1 MLLNKFMTMKKV
13 ININF
18 QGRILPI
25 EEMAY
30 ENLKQYIESLRT
42 YFDLEEG
49 KDEIIN
55 DIECRVAELCEDRL
69 KKGAVCITEQDID
82 LIITSIGR
90 PADFEAQDGFEAN
103 PSANAGTNQAQ
114 SNTQNASGQTY
125 QKRLYRDEQ
134 NKVLGG
140 VCSGIA
146 NYLNLDPIII
156 RILWILLFGI
166 SFFAYL
172 LLWIAVP
179 STSVKEVG
187 GIRKRLFRDL
197 DKKVIGGV
205 CAGMSKYFGVKV
217 SIVRALFLLP
227 TILLVTNWNHFHLFQ
242 FWDFDD
248 FNNFFDVTFMPGA
261 IFVYIVLW
269 LVLPEARTSAD
280 KLEMMGE
287 KVDINSIKNAIQT
300 DLEGFGKRAKTW
312 GTSFDK
318 KQPFSAENSNA
329 TDAST
334 SNSNSGAG
342 GLDQRR
348 GCLYYFG
355 RTITILMK
363 AFVYFILGIITISV
377 LAALFGIGV
386 ATTGLLPL
394 KKFILE
400 DGLQSWAFIGTIL
413 FFIWVPVIGI
423 VTAIIRKIAGFK
435 NSNIWVR
442 SSFIALWVLGWVC
455 LFYFI
460 SSVGNSFSKHNQPN
474 EKSIALV
481 NPAVDYLEV
490 TASPRMKYYE
500 QRWFN
505 IEPFQVYNDD
515 TVRVRNLKIRIVQSK
530 TDSFDVKYVTMSNG
544 KSISE
549 ANLLAEKIDF
559 SVLQK
564 DSTLFLDRGI
574 AITNKDKFRNQHVIM
589 TIAVPVGKRF
599 KITNKGWSQTTINM
613 NHRGIRT
620 ETINQFGDDTWVDE
634 WNENWDNESFSY
646 DRGVEYKM
654 TVDGLE
660 KIKSDFDNS
669 NNSNNSDDDND
680 DENESIDEME
690 EQLQKLKKDRE
701 DLEQNLEK
709 TRAQKIQELEKI
721 DRALEQKKAEK
732 NGVKPGQADIKKKQQ
747 IAIQPPTG
755 LNKVAAVAKKAEE
768 LHLLVQRFTY

>member
-1 MLLNKFMTMKKV
+1 MKKV

-25 EEMAY
+25 EELAY

-42 YFDLEEG
+42 YFEQEEG

-103 PSANAGTNQAQ
+103 ATSNTTSNTGTNQAQ
-114 SNTQNASGQTY
+114 SNAQNADGQTY

-140 VCSGIA
+140 VCAGIA

-227 TILLVTNWNHFHLFQ
+227 TILLITNWNHFHLFQ
-242 FWDFDD
+242 FWEFDD

-312 GTSFDK
+312 GTSFEK
-318 KQPFSAENSNA
+318 KQTSSAEKTNTTGTNANSV
-329 TDAST
+329 
-334 SNSNSGAG
+334 NSEAG
-342 GLDQRR
+342 GLDQRK
-348 GCLYYFG
+348 GCLHFFG

-363 AFVYFILGIITISV
+363 AFVYFIFGIITISV
-377 LAALFGIGV
+377 LAALFGVGV

-413 FFIWVPVIGI
+413 FFIWVPVIAI
-423 VTAIIRKIAGFK
+423 VASIIRKIAGFK
-435 NSNIWVR
+435 KSNIWVR

-455 LFYFI
+455 ISYFF
-460 SSVGNSFSKHNQPN
+460 SSLGNSFSKHNQPI
-474 EKSIALV
+474 EKGIALV

-490 TASPRMKYYE
+490 TASPKMKYYE

-530 TDSFDVKYVTMSNG
+530 TDSFEVKYVTMSNG

-559 SVLQK
+559 SILQQ

-589 TIAVPVGKRF
+589 TIAVPLGKRF
-599 KITNKGWSQTTINM
+599 KITNKGWSKTNIRINSRGIQSETM
-613 NHRGIRT
+613 NHFG
-620 ETINQFGDDTWVDE
+620 GDDLWVDE

-646 DRGVEYKM
+646 DRGVEYRM
-654 TVDGLE
+654 TADGLE

-669 NNSNNSDDDND
+669 NNSNNADDDND
-680 DENESIDEME
+680 DNNDNESIDEME
-690 EQLQKLKKDRE
+690 EQLQQLKKDRE

-721 DRALEQKKAEK
+721 DRALEEKKAEK
-732 NGVKPGQADIKKKQQ
+732 NGVKQNPSDIKKKQQ
-747 IAIQPPTG
+747 IAIQPPTC
-755 LNKVAAVAKKAEE
+755 LSKVAAVAKKAED
-768 LHLLVQRFTY
+768 LHLLIQRFTY

>member
-1 MLLNKFMTMKKV
+1 MLLNKYMTMKKV

-42 YFDLEEG
+42 YFEQEEG

-69 KKGAVCITEQDID
+69 KKGAVCISEEDID
-82 LIITSIGR
+82 LIIISIGR

-103 PSANAGTNQAQ
+103 TSANTGANQAQ
-114 SNTQNASGQTY
+114 SNTQNAGEPTY

-140 VCSGIA
+140 VCAGIA

-156 RILWILLFGI
+156 RVLWILLFGI

-179 STSVKEVG
+179 STSVNEVG

-217 SIVRALFLLP
+217 GVIRILFLLP
-227 TILLVTNWNHFHLFQ
+227 TILLIFNWNHFHLFQ
-242 FWDFDD
+242 FWDFNDY
-248 FNNFFDVTFMPGA
+248 NNFLDVTFMPGA

-269 LVLPEARTSAD
+269 LVIPEARTSAD

-318 KQPFSAENSNA
+318 KQASSAGNSN
-329 TDAST
+329 TSDAST
-334 SNSNSGAG
+334 NNTNVGAG
-342 GLDQRR
+342 GLDQRK
-348 GCLYYFG
+348 GCLHFFG

-363 AFVYFILGIITISV
+363 AFVYFVLGIITISV
-377 LAALFGIGV
+377 LAALFGVGV

-400 DGLQSWAFIGTIL
+400 DGLQSWSFIGTIL
-413 FFIWVPVIGI
+413 FFIWVPVIAI
-423 VTAIIRKIAGFK
+423 VASIIRKIAGFK
-435 NSNIWVR
+435 QSNVWVR

-460 SSVGNSFSKHNQPN
+460 SSLGNSFSKHNQPI

-481 NPAVDYLEV
+481 NPAVEYLEV
-490 TASPRMKYYE
+490 TATPRMKYYE
-500 QRWFN
+500 QRWFS

-515 TVRVRNLKIRIVQSK
+515 TVRVRNLRIRIIQSK
-530 TDSFDVKYVTMSNG
+530 TDSFDIKYVTMSNG

-549 ANLLAEKIDF
+549 ANLLAEKINF
-559 SVLQK
+559 SVMQQ

-574 AITNKDKFRNQHVIM
+574 AITNRDKFRNQHVIM

-599 KITNKGWSQTTINM
+599 KITNKGFSQTTINI
-613 NHRGIRT
+613 NHRGIQS
-620 ETINQFGDDTWVDE
+620 ETINEFGDNTWVDE
-634 WNENWDNESFSY
+634 WNENWDSESFSY

-654 TVDGLE
+654 TADGLE
-660 KIKSDFDNS
+660 KIKSDNDA
-669 NNSNNSDDDND
+669 SDDDND
-680 DENESIDEME
+680 QDDSIEEIE

-721 DRALEQKKAEK
+721 DRALEEKKAEK
-732 NGVKPGQADIKKKQQ
+732 NGVKQNSSEIKKKQQ
-747 IAIQPPTG
+747 IAIQTPSG

>member
-1 MLLNKFMTMKKV
+1 MKKV

-42 YFDLEEG
+42 YFDQEEG

-69 KKGAVCITEQDID
+69 KKGAVCISEEDID
-82 LIITSIGR
+82 LIISSIGR
-90 PADFEAQDGFEAN
+90 PADFDAQDGFEAN
-103 PSANAGTNQAQ
+103 TNAGSNQSQANAQ
-114 SNTQNASGQTY
+114 NTDGQTY

-140 VCSGIA
+140 VCAGIA

-205 CAGMSKYFGVKV
+205 CAGMSKYFGVQV
-217 SIVRALFLLP
+217 SIVRVLFLLP
-227 TILLVTNWNHFHLFQ
+227 TILLIFNWNHFHLFQ
-242 FWDFDD
+242 FWEFDD

-318 KQPFSAENSNA
+318 KQGSYAENSSNKN
-329 TDAST
+329 DAS
-334 SNSNSGAG
+334 S
-342 GLDQRR
+342 LDQRK
-348 GCLYYFG
+348 GCFYYFG
-355 RTITILMK
+355 RTMTILMK
-363 AFVYFILGIITISV
+363 AFVYFILGVITIAV
-377 LAALFGIGV
+377 LAALFGVGV

-400 DGLQSWAFIGTIL
+400 DGLQSWAFIGSIL

-455 LFYFI
+455 LFYFF
-460 SSVGNSFSKHNQPN
+460 SSLGNSFSKHNQPI

-530 TDSFDVKYVTMSNG
+530 TDSFDIKYVTMSNG

-549 ANLLAEKIDF
+549 ANLLAEKINF
-559 SVLQK
+559 SVMQQ
-564 DSTLFLDRGI
+564 DSSLFLDRGI

-599 KITNKGWSQTTINM
+599 KINNKGWSQTTINM

-620 ETINQFGDDTWVDE
+620 ETINQFGDDSWVDE
-634 WNENWDNESFSY
+634 WNENWDGESFSY

-660 KIKSDFDNS
+660 KIKSDFDNP
-669 NNSNNSDDDND
+669 NNADDN

-709 TRAQKIQELEKI
+709 TRAQKIKELEKI
-721 DRALEQKKAEK
+721 DRALEKKKAEK
-732 NGVKPGQADIKKKQQ
+732 DGVKQNPSDIKKKQQ
-747 IAIQPPTG
+747 IAIQTPSG

>member
-1 MLLNKFMTMKKV
+1 MLLNKYMTMKKV

-42 YFDLEEG
+42 YFEQEEG

-69 KKGAVCITEQDID
+69 KKGAVCISEEDIE

-90 PADFEAQDGFEAN
+90 PADFEAQEGFEAN
-103 PSANAGTNQAQ
+103 TNANTGANQAQ
-114 SNTQNASGQTY
+114 SNTQNTGEPTY

-140 VCSGIA
+140 VCAGIA
-146 NYLNLDPIII
+146 NYLNLDPILV
-156 RILWILLFGI
+156 RVLWLLLFGI
-166 SFFAYL
+166 SFVAYL

-179 STSVKEVG
+179 SSSEKEVG
-187 GIRKRLFRDL
+187 GIRKRLFRDI
-197 DKKVIGGV
+197 DHKVIGGV
-205 CAGMSKYFGVKV
+205 CAGLSKYFGIKV
-217 SIVRALFLLP
+217 LIVRLLFIIP
-227 TILLVTNWNHFHLFQ
+227 SVVTTFNWDHFHLFQ
-242 FWDFDD
+242 FWDFED
-248 FNNFFDVTFMPGA
+248 FPNFIGLTFFGPGA
-261 IFVYIVLW
+261 IFIYIVLW
-269 LVLPEARTSAD
+269 LVLPEARTSAE
-280 KLEMMGE
+280 KLEMVGE
-287 KVDINSIKNAIQT
+287 KVDINSIKNTIQT
-300 DLEGFGKRAKTW
+300 DMEGFSKRAQSW
-312 GTSFDK
+312 GSSNDK
-318 KQPFSAENSNA
+318 KQTSSPGNSSSIGS
-329 TDAST
+329 ST
-334 SNSNSGAG
+334 NNTNVGAG
-342 GLDQRR
+342 GLDQRK
-348 GCLYYFG
+348 GCFYYFG
-355 RTITILMK
+355 RTLTILMK

-377 LAALFGIGV
+377 LAALFGVGV

-400 DGLQSWAFIGTIL
+400 DGLQSWSFIGTIL
-413 FFIWVPVIGI
+413 FFIWVPVIAI
-423 VTAIIRKIAGFK
+423 VASIIRKIAGFK
-435 NSNIWVR
+435 QSNVWVR

-460 SSVGNSFSKHNQPN
+460 SSLGNSFSKHNQPI

-481 NPAVDYLEV
+481 NPAVEYLEV
-490 TASPRMKYYE
+490 TATPRMKYYE
-500 QRWFN
+500 QRWFS

-549 ANLLAEKIDF
+549 ANLLAEKINF
-559 SVLQK
+559 SVMQQ

-574 AITNKDKFRNQHVIM
+574 AITNRDKFRNQHVIM

-599 KITNKGWSQTTINM
+599 KITNKGWSQTNIRLNSNGIQSE
-613 NHRGIRT
+613 NHLG
-620 ETINQFGDDTWVDE
+620 GDDLWVDE
-634 WNENWDNESFSY
+634 WNENWDNESYSFV
-646 DRGVEYKM
+646 RGVEYKM
-654 TVDGLE
+654 TKEGLE
-660 KIKSDFDNS
+660 KIKADDDVETYSDNDFDQ
-669 NNSNNSDDDND
+669 DND
-680 DENESIDEME
+680 IDDL
-690 EQLQKLKKDRE
+690 EQKLQKLKEDRE
-701 DLEQNLEK
+701 NVEQDLEK

-721 DRALEQKKAEK
+721 DRALEEKKAEK
-732 NGVKPGQADIKKKQQ
+732 NGVKQNSSDIKKKQQ
-747 IAIQPPTG
+747 IAIQTPSG

>member
-1 MLLNKFMTMKKV
+1 MKKV

-42 YFDLEEG
+42 YFEQEEG

-103 PSANAGTNQAQ
+103 TTTNTTSNAGTNQAQ
-114 SNTQNASGQTY
+114 SNTQNAGEPTY

-140 VCSGIA
+140 VCAGIA

-156 RILWILLFGI
+156 RVLWILLFGI

-179 STSVKEVG
+179 SKSVNEVG

-217 SIVRALFLLP
+217 SIIRGLFLLP
-227 TILLVTNWNHFHLFQ
+227 TILLITNWNHFHLFQ
-242 FWDFDD
+242 FWEFDD

-318 KQPFSAENSNA
+318 KQASSAENTNTTATSTNNA
-329 TDAST
+329 
-334 SNSNSGAG
+334 NSDTG
-342 GLDQRR
+342 GLDQRK
-348 GCLYYFG
+348 GCLYFFG

-377 LAALFGIGV
+377 LAALFGVGV

-400 DGLQSWAFIGTIL
+400 DGLQSWSFIGTIL
-413 FFIWVPVIGI
+413 FFIWVPVIAI
-423 VTAIIRKIAGFK
+423 VASIIRKIAGFK
-435 NSNIWVR
+435 KSNIWVR

-455 LFYFI
+455 ISYFF
-460 SSVGNSFSKHNQPN
+460 SSLGNSFSKHNQPV
-474 EKSIALV
+474 EQSIGLV
-481 NPAVDYLEV
+481 NPALDYLEV

-530 TDSFDVKYVTMSNG
+530 TDSFDIKYVTMSNG

-549 ANLLAEKIDF
+549 ANLLAEKINF
-559 SVLQK
+559 SVLQQ

-589 TIAVPVGKRF
+589 TIAVPIGKRF
-599 KITNKGWSQTTINM
+599 KITNKGFSQTTIKM
-613 NHRGIRT
+613 NRRGIQS

-634 WNENWDNESFSY
+634 WDENWDNESFSY
-646 DRGVEYKM
+646 DRGVEYRM
-654 TVDGLE
+654 TADGLE
-660 KIKSDFDNS
+660 KIKSDKDA
-669 NNSNNSDDDND
+669 SDDDND
-680 DENESIDEME
+680 QDASIDEME
-690 EQLQKLKKDRE
+690 EQLEQLKKDRE
-701 DLEQNLEK
+701 NVEQNLEK

-721 DRALEQKKAEK
+721 DRALEEKKAEK
-732 NGVKPGQADIKKKQQ
+732 NGVKPSQGDIKKKQQ
-747 IAIQPPTG
+747 VAIQTPSG
-755 LNKVAAVAKKAEE
+755 LNKVAAVAKKAED
-768 LHLLVQRFTY
+768 LHLLIQRFTY

>member
-1 MLLNKFMTMKKV
+1 MKKV

-69 KKGAVCITEQDID
+69 KKGSVCITEQDID

-242 FWDFDD
+242 FWEFDD

-334 SNSNSGAG
+334 SNTNSDAG

-423 VTAIIRKIAGFK
+423 VVSIIRKIAGFK
-435 NSNIWVR
+435 KSNVWVR

-455 LFYFI
+455 IFYFF
-460 SSVGNSFSKHNQPN
+460 SSLGNSFSKHNQPN

-481 NPAVDYLEV
+481 NPAVEYLEV
-490 TASPRMKYYE
+490 TAAPKMKYYE

-530 TDSFDVKYVTMSNG
+530 TDSFEVKYVTMSNG

-549 ANLLAEKIDF
+549 ANLLADKINF
-559 SVLQK
+559 SVMQQ
-564 DSTLFLDRGI
+564 DSTLYLDRGI

-599 KITNKGWSQTTINM
+599 KITNKGFSQTTVKF
-613 NHRGIRT
+613 NHLGIRT
-620 ETINQFGDDTWVDE
+620 ETINDFGDDTWVDE

-669 NNSNNSDDDND
+669 NNSNNSDDNND

>member
-1 MLLNKFMTMKKV
+1 MKKV

-103 PSANAGTNQAQ
+103 TNANAGTNQAQ
-114 SNTQNASGQTY
+114 ANGQTASGQTY

-187 GIRKRLFRDL
+187 GVRKRLFRDL

-205 CAGMSKYFGVKV
+205 CAGMSKYLGVKV
-217 SIVRALFLLP
+217 GIIRVLFLLP
-227 TILLVTNWNHFHLFQ
+227 TILLIFNWNHFHLFQ

-248 FNNFFDVTFMPGA
+248 FSNFFDVTFMPGP

-318 KQPFSAENSNA
+318 KQASNTENTNTTGA
-329 TDAST
+329 NNT
-334 SNSNSGAG
+334 NSGAG
-342 GLDQRR
+342 GLDQRK
-348 GCLYYFG
+348 GCFYYFG

-363 AFVYFILGIITISV
+363 AFVYFILGIITISI
-377 LAALFGIGV
+377 LAALFGVGV

-474 EKSIALV
+474 EKSISLV

-490 TASPRMKYYE
+490 TAAPKMKYYE

-505 IEPFQVYNDD
+505 IEPFQFLNDD

-530 TDSFDVKYVTMSNG
+530 TDSFDIKYVTMSNG

-549 ANLLAEKIDF
+549 ANLLAEKINF
-559 SVLQK
+559 SVMQQ
-564 DSTLFLDRGI
+564 DSSLFLDRGI

-620 ETINQFGDDTWVDE
+620 ETINDFGDDTWVDE

-646 DRGVEYKM
+646 DRGVEYRM

-660 KIKSDFDNS
+660 KIKSDFDKS
-669 NNSNNSDDDND
+669 NYDND
-680 DENESIDEME
+680 DNNDNESIDEME

-709 TRAQKIQELEKI
+709 TRAKQ
-721 DRALEQKKAEK
+721 
-732 NGVKPGQADIKKKQQ
+732 NPTDIKKKQQ
-747 IAIQPPTG
+747 IAIQTPSR

>member
-1 MLLNKFMTMKKV
+1 MLLNKYMTMKKV

-42 YFDLEEG
+42 YFEQEEG

-103 PSANAGTNQAQ
+103 TTTNTTNNNGTNQAQ
-114 SNTQNASGQTY
+114 SNTQNAGEPTY

-140 VCSGIA
+140 VCAGIA

-156 RILWILLFGI
+156 RVLWILLFGI

-217 SIVRALFLLP
+217 GIIRVLFLLP
-227 TILLVTNWNHFHLFQ
+227 TILLIFNWNHFHLFQ
-242 FWDFDD
+242 FWEFDD

-318 KQPFSAENSNA
+318 KQTTSAGNTNTTA
-329 TDAST
+329 TST
-334 SNSNSGAG
+334 NNTNNDTG
-342 GLDQRR
+342 GLDQRK
-348 GCLYYFG
+348 GCLYFFG

-377 LAALFGIGV
+377 LAALFGVGV

-400 DGLQSWAFIGTIL
+400 DGLQSWSFIGTIL
-413 FFIWVPVIGI
+413 FFIWVPVIAI
-423 VTAIIRKIAGFK
+423 VASIIRKIAGFK
-435 NSNIWVR
+435 KSNIWVR

-455 LFYFI
+455 ISYFF
-460 SSVGNSFSKHNQPN
+460 SSLGNSFSKHNQPV
-474 EKSIALV
+474 EQSIGLV

-530 TDSFDVKYVTMSNG
+530 TDSFDIKYVTMSNG

-549 ANLLAEKIDF
+549 ANLLAEKINF
-559 SVLQK
+559 SVLQQ

-589 TIAVPVGKRF
+589 TIAVPIGKRF
-599 KITNKGWSQTTINM
+599 KITNKGFSQTTIKM
-613 NHRGIRT
+613 NRRGIQS

-634 WNENWDNESFSY
+634 WNENWDSESFSY
-646 DRGVEYKM
+646 DRGVEYRM
-654 TVDGLE
+654 TADGLE
-660 KIKSDFDNS
+660 KIKSDKDA
-669 NNSNNSDDDND
+669 SDDDND
-680 DENESIDEME
+680 QDDSIDEME
-690 EQLQKLKKDRE
+690 EQLKNLKKDRE
-701 DLEQNLEK
+701 NVEQNLEK

-721 DRALEQKKAEK
+721 DRALEEKKAEK
-732 NGVKPGQADIKKKQQ
+732 NGVKPSQGDIKKKQQ
-747 IAIQPPTG
+747 VAIQTPSG
-755 LNKVAAVAKKAEE
+755 LNKVAAVAKKAED
-768 LHLLVQRFTY
+768 LHLLIQRFTY

>member
-1 MLLNKFMTMKKV
+1 MKKV

-42 YFDLEEG
+42 YFEQEEG

-69 KKGAVCITEQDID
+69 KKGAVCISEEDID
-82 LIITSIGR
+82 LIIMSIGR

-103 PSANAGTNQAQ
+103 RSANAGTNQAQ
-114 SNTQNASGQTY
+114 SNNQAAGEPTY

-140 VCSGIA
+140 VCAGIA

-156 RILWILLFGI
+156 RVLWILLFGI

-179 STSVKEVG
+179 STSVNEVG

-217 SIVRALFLLP
+217 GVIRILFLLP
-227 TILLVTNWNHFHLFQ
+227 TILLIFNWNHFHLFQ
-242 FWDFDD
+242 FWEFNDY
-248 FNNFFDVTFMPGA
+248 NNFLDVTFMPGA

-269 LVLPEARTSAD
+269 LVIPEARTSAD

-312 GTSFDK
+312 GSSFDK
-318 KQPFSAENSNA
+318 KQASSAGNSNA
-329 TDAST
+329 SDAST
-334 SNSNSGAG
+334 NNTNVGAN
-342 GLDQRR
+342 GLDQRK
-348 GCLYYFG
+348 GCFYYFG
-355 RTITILMK
+355 RTLTILMK

-377 LAALFGIGV
+377 LAALFGVGV

-400 DGLQSWAFIGTIL
+400 DGLQSWSFIVTIL
-413 FFIWVPVIGI
+413 FFIWVPVIAI
-423 VTAIIRKIAGFK
+423 VASIIRKIAGFK
-435 NSNIWVR
+435 QSNVWVR

-460 SSVGNSFSKHNQPN
+460 SSLGNSFSKHNQPI
-474 EKSIALV
+474 EKSIGLV
-481 NPAVDYLEV
+481 NPAVEYLEV
-490 TASPRMKYYE
+490 TATPRMKYYE
-500 QRWFN
+500 QRWFS

-515 TVRVRNLKIRIVQSK
+515 TVRVRNLRIRIVQSK
-530 TDSFDVKYVTMSNG
+530 TDSFDIKYVTMSNG

-549 ANLLAEKIDF
+549 ANLLAEKINF
-559 SVLQK
+559 SVMQQ

-574 AITNKDKFRNQHVIM
+574 AITNRDKFRNQHVIM

-599 KITNKGWSQTTINM
+599 KITNKGFSQTTINI
-613 NHRGIRT
+613 NHRGIQS
-620 ETINQFGDDTWVDE
+620 ETINEFGDNTWVDE
-634 WNENWDNESFSY
+634 WNENWDSESFSY

-654 TVDGLE
+654 TADGLE
-660 KIKSDFDNS
+660 KIKSDKDAS
-669 NNSNNSDDDND
+669 D
-680 DENESIDEME
+680 DENDQDDSIEEIE

-721 DRALEQKKAEK
+721 DRALEEKKAEK
-732 NGVKPGQADIKKKQQ
+732 NGVKQNPSDIKKKQQ
-747 IAIQPPTG
+747 IAIQTPSG

>member
-1 MLLNKFMTMKKV
+1 MLLNKYIIMKKV

-30 ENLKQYIESLRT
+30 EDLKQYIESLRT
-42 YFDLEEG
+42 YFEQEEG

-103 PSANAGTNQAQ
+103 TTSNTTSNTGTNQAQ
-114 SNTQNASGQTY
+114 SNAQNADGQTY

-140 VCSGIA
+140 VCAGIA
-146 NYLNLDPIII
+146 NYLNLDPILV
-156 RILWILLFGI
+156 RVLWILLFGI

-179 STSVKEVG
+179 STSVNEVG

-205 CAGMSKYFGVKV
+205 CAGMSKYFGVQV
-217 SIVRALFLLP
+217 SIIRVLFLLP
-227 TILLVTNWNHFHLFQ
+227 TILLIVNWNRFHLFQ
-242 FWDFDD
+242 FWEFDD
-248 FNNFFDVTFMPGA
+248 FSNIFDVTFMPGA

-300 DLEGFGKRAKTW
+300 DLEGFGKRAKNW
-312 GTSFDK
+312 GGSFEK
-318 KQPFSAENSNA
+318 KQASSAENTNT
-329 TDAST
+329 TDAATNNTKSD
-334 SNSNSGAG
+334 AG
-342 GLDQRR
+342 GLDQRK
-348 GCLYYFG
+348 GCLHFFG

-386 ATTGLLPL
+386 GTTGLLPL

-400 DGLQSWAFIGTIL
+400 DGLQSWTFIGTIL
-413 FFIWVPVIGI
+413 FFIWVPVIAI
-423 VTAIIRKIAGFK
+423 VASIIRKIAGFK
-435 NSNIWVR
+435 KSNIWIR

-455 LFYFI
+455 LFYFF
-460 SSVGNSFSKHNQPN
+460 SSLGNSFSKHNQPI

-490 TASPRMKYYE
+490 TAAPRMKYYE

-530 TDSFDVKYVTMSNG
+530 TDSFEVKYVTMSNG
-544 KSISE
+544 KSVSE
-549 ANLLAEKIDF
+549 ANLIAEKIDF
-559 SVLQK
+559 SVLQQ
-564 DSTLFLDRGI
+564 DSSLFLDRGI

-599 KITNKGWSQTTINM
+599 KITNKGFSQTTINI

-620 ETINQFGDDTWVDE
+620 ETINQFGNDNWVDE

-646 DRGVEYKM
+646 DRGVEYRM
-654 TVDGLE
+654 TADGLE
-660 KIKSDFDNS
+660 KIKSDKDA
-669 NNSNNSDDDND
+669 SDDDND
-680 DENESIDEME
+680 QDDSIDEIE
-690 EQLQKLKKDRE
+690 QQLQQLKKDRE
-701 DLEQNLEK
+701 NLEQNLEK

-721 DRALEQKKAEK
+721 DRALEEKKAEK
-732 NGVKPGQADIKKKQQ
+732 NGVKPSQSDIKKKQQ
-747 IAIQPPTG
+747 VAIQTPSG
-755 LNKVAAVAKKAEE
+755 LNKVAAVAKKAED
-768 LHLLVQRFTY
+768 LHLLIQRFTY

>member
-1 MLLNKFMTMKKV
+1 MKKV

-30 ENLKQYIESLRT
+30 ENLKLYIESLRT
-42 YFDLEEG
+42 YFELEEG

-69 KKGAVCITEQDID
+69 KKGAVCISEEDID
-82 LIITSIGR
+82 LIISSIGR
-90 PADFEAQDGFEAN
+90 PADFDAQDGFEAN
-103 PSANAGTNQAQ
+103 TNAGSNQSQANAQ
-114 SNTQNASGQTY
+114 NTDGQTY

-140 VCSGIA
+140 VCAGIA

-205 CAGMSKYFGVKV
+205 CAGMSKYFGVQV
-217 SIVRALFLLP
+217 SIVRVLFLLP
-227 TILLVTNWNHFHLFQ
+227 TILLIFNWNHFHLFQ
-242 FWDFDD
+242 FWEFDD

-318 KQPFSAENSNA
+318 KQGSAAENSSTKN
-329 TDAST
+329 DAS
-334 SNSNSGAG
+334 
-342 GLDQRR
+342 GLDQRK
-348 GCLYYFG
+348 GCFYYFG

-377 LAALFGIGV
+377 LAALFGVGV

-455 LFYFI
+455 LFYFF
-460 SSVGNSFSKHNQPN
+460 SSLGNSFSKHNQPI

-530 TDSFDVKYVTMSNG
+530 TDSFDIKYVTMSNG

-549 ANLLAEKIDF
+549 ANLLAEKINF
-559 SVLQK
+559 SVMQQ
-564 DSTLFLDRGI
+564 DSSLFLDRGI

-599 KITNKGWSQTTINM
+599 KINNKGWSQTTINM

-620 ETINQFGDDTWVDE
+620 ETINQFGDDSWVDE
-634 WNENWDNESFSY
+634 WNENWDGESFSY

-660 KIKSDFDNS
+660 KIKSDFDNP
-669 NNSNNSDDDND
+669 NNADDN

-709 TRAQKIQELEKI
+709 TRAQKIKELEKI
-721 DRALEQKKAEK
+721 DRALEKKKAEK
-732 NGVKPGQADIKKKQQ
+732 DGVKQNLSDIKKKQQ
-747 IAIQPPTG
+747 IAIQTPSG

>member
-1 MLLNKFMTMKKV
+1 MKKV

-30 ENLKQYIESLRT
+30 EDLKQYIESLRT
-42 YFDLEEG
+42 YFEQEEG

-103 PSANAGTNQAQ
+103 TTSNAGSSQTNSNAQ
-114 SNTQNASGQTY
+114 TAGDPTY

-140 VCSGIA
+140 VCAGIA

-187 GIRKRLFRDL
+187 GVRKRLFRDL

-217 SIVRALFLLP
+217 GLIRVLFLLP
-227 TILLVTNWNHFHLFQ
+227 TILLIFNWNHFHLFQ
-242 FWDFDD
+242 FWEFDD
-248 FNNFFDVTFMPGA
+248 FSNFLDVTFMPGA

-312 GTSFDK
+312 GNSFDK
-318 KQPFSAENSNA
+318 KQASSAGNTNSAA
-329 TDAST
+329 TNSANNDAGS
-334 SNSNSGAG
+334 
-342 GLDQRR
+342 LEKRK
-348 GCLYYFG
+348 GCLFYFG

-377 LAALFGIGV
+377 LAALFGVGV

-400 DGLQSWAFIGTIL
+400 DGLQSWSFIGTIL
-413 FFIWVPVIGI
+413 FFIWVPVIAI
-423 VTAIIRKIAGFK
+423 VASIIRKIAGFK
-435 NSNIWVR
+435 QSNVWVR

-460 SSVGNSFSKHNQPN
+460 SSLGNSFSKHNQPN
-474 EKSIALV
+474 EKSIALT
-481 NPAVDYLEV
+481 NPAVEYLEV
-490 TASPRMKYYE
+490 TASPKMKYYE
-500 QRWFN
+500 QRWFD

-530 TDSFDVKYVTMSNG
+530 TDSFEVKYVTMSNG

-549 ANLLAEKIDF
+549 ANLLAEKINF
-559 SVLQK
+559 SLLQQ
-564 DSTLFLDRGI
+564 DSTLLLDRGI
-574 AITNKDKFRNQHVIM
+574 SITDKDKFRNQHVIM

-599 KITNKGWSQTTINM
+599 KITNKGWSQTTFNI
-613 NHRGIRT
+613 NHRGIRS
-620 ETINQFGDDTWVDE
+620 ETINQIGDDTWVDE

-654 TVDGLE
+654 TADGLE

-669 NNSNNSDDDND
+669 NNADDDND
-680 DENESIDEME
+680 DNESIDEME

-721 DRALEQKKAEK
+721 DRALEEKKAEK
-732 NGVKPGQADIKKKQQ
+732 NGIKPGQADIKKKQQ
-747 IAIQPPTG
+747 IAIQSPSG
-755 LNKVAAVAKKAEE
+755 LSKVAAVAKKAED

>member
-1 MLLNKFMTMKKV
+1 MKKV

-42 YFDLEEG
+42 YFELEEG

-103 PSANAGTNQAQ
+103 TTNNAGTNQAQ
-114 SNTQNASGQTY
+114 SNTQNADSQTY

-140 VCSGIA
+140 VCAGIA

-242 FWDFDD
+242 FWEFDD
-248 FNNFFDVTFMPGA
+248 FSDIFDVTFMPGA

-312 GTSFDK
+312 GTSFEK
-318 KQPFSAENSNA
+318 KQASSAENTNTSGAA
-329 TDAST
+329 TNNTNRD
-334 SNSNSGAG
+334 AG
-342 GLDQRR
+342 GLDQRK
-348 GCLYYFG
+348 GCLHFFG
-355 RTITILMK
+355 RTVTILMK

-386 ATTGLLPL
+386 GTTGLLPL

-400 DGLQSWAFIGTIL
+400 DGLQSWSFIGTIL

-435 NSNIWVR
+435 KSNVWVR
-442 SSFIALWVLGWVC
+442 SSFIALWVLGWFC
-455 LFYFI
+455 LFYFV
-460 SSVGNSFSKHNQPN
+460 SSVGNSFSKRNQPI
-474 EKSIALV
+474 EQSIVLS
-481 NPAVDYLEV
+481 NPGVDYLEV
-490 TASPRMKYYE
+490 TGANSMKYYE
-500 QRWFN
+500 QRWFY
-505 IEPFQVYNDD
+505 IEPFQVFNDD
-515 TVRVRNLKIRIVQSK
+515 TVAVRNLRIRIVQSK
-530 TDSFDVKYVTMSNG
+530 TDSFEVKYVAMSNG
-544 KSISE
+544 KSIEE
-549 ANLLAEKIDF
+549 ANSLAGKIDF
-559 SVLQK
+559 SLFQK

-574 AITNKDKFRNQHVIM
+574 AITKVEKFRNQHIIM

-599 KITNKGWSQTTINM
+599 KITDRGWSQRNIKVSS
-613 NHRGIRT
+613 RGIQS
-620 ETINQFGDDTWVDE
+620 ENHFGADDIWLDE

-646 DRGVEYKM
+646 DRGVEYRM

-660 KIKSDFDNS
+660 KIKSDNS
-669 NNSNNSDDDND
+669 DNSDDSDDEND
-680 DENESIDEME
+680 VENESIDEME

-701 DLEQNLEK
+701 DLEKNLEK

-721 DRALEQKKAEK
+721 DRALEEKKAEK
-732 NGVKPGQADIKKKQQ
+732 NGVKQNTSDIKKKQQ
-747 IAIQPPTG
+747 IAIQAPSG

-768 LHLLVQRFTY
+768 LHLLIQRFTY

>member
-1 MLLNKFMTMKKV
+1 M
-13 ININF
+13 
-18 QGRILPI
+18 
-25 EEMAY
+25 
-30 ENLKQYIESLRT
+30 
-42 YFDLEEG
+42 
-49 KDEIIN
+49 
-55 DIECRVAELCEDRL
+55 
-69 KKGAVCITEQDID
+69 
-82 LIITSIGR
+82 
-90 PADFEAQDGFEAN
+90 
-103 PSANAGTNQAQ
+103 
-114 SNTQNASGQTY
+114 
-125 QKRLYRDEQ
+125 
-134 NKVLGG
+134 
-140 VCSGIA
+140 
-146 NYLNLDPIII
+146 
-156 RILWILLFGI
+156 
-166 SFFAYL
+166 
-172 LLWIAVP
+172 
-179 STSVKEVG
+179 G

-242 FWDFDD
+242 FWEFDD

-269 LVLPEARTSAD
+269 LVLPEARTSAE
-280 KLEMMGE
+280 KLEMVGE
-287 KVDINSIKNAIQT
+287 KVDINSIKNTIQT
-300 DLEGFGKRAKTW
+300 DMEGFSKRAQTW
-312 GTSFDK
+312 GSRSDK
-318 KQPFSAENSNA
+318 KQSSSAENSSNKN
-329 TDAST
+329 DAS
-334 SNSNSGAG
+334 S
-342 GLDQRR
+342 LDQRK
-348 GCLYYFG
+348 GCFYYFG
-355 RTITILMK
+355 RTMTILMK
-363 AFVYFILGIITISV
+363 AFVYFILGVITITV
-377 LAALFGIGV
+377 LAALFGVGV

-455 LFYFI
+455 LFYFF
-460 SSVGNSFSKHNQPN
+460 SSLGNSFSKHNQPI

-530 TDSFDVKYVTMSNG
+530 TDSFDIKYVTMSNG

-549 ANLLAEKIDF
+549 ANLLAEKINF
-559 SVLQK
+559 SVMQQ
-564 DSTLFLDRGI
+564 DSSLFLDRGI

-599 KITNKGWSQTTINM
+599 KINNKGWSQTTINM

-620 ETINQFGDDTWVDE
+620 ETINQFGDDSWVDE
-634 WNENWDNESFSY
+634 WNENWDGESFSY

-660 KIKSDFDNS
+660 KIKSDFDNP
-669 NNSNNSDDDND
+669 NNADDN

-709 TRAQKIQELEKI
+709 TRAQKIKELEKI
-721 DRALEQKKAEK
+721 DRALEKKKAEK
-732 NGVKPGQADIKKKQQ
+732 DGVKQNPSDIKKKQQ
-747 IAIQPPTG
+747 IAIQTPSG

>member
-1 MLLNKFMTMKKV
+1 MKKV

-42 YFDLEEG
+42 YFELEEG

-69 KKGAVCITEQDID
+69 KKGAVCISEEDID
-82 LIITSIGR
+82 LIISSIGR
-90 PADFEAQDGFEAN
+90 PADFDAQEGFEAN
-103 PSANAGTNQAQ
+103 TNAGSNQSQANAQ
-114 SNTQNASGQTY
+114 NTDGQTY

-140 VCSGIA
+140 VCAGIA

-205 CAGMSKYFGVKV
+205 CAGMSKYFGVQV
-217 SIVRALFLLP
+217 SIVRVLFLLP
-227 TILLVTNWNHFHLFQ
+227 TILLIFNWNHFHLFQ
-242 FWDFDD
+242 FWEFDD

-318 KQPFSAENSNA
+318 KQGSAAENSSTKN
-329 TDAST
+329 DAS
-334 SNSNSGAG
+334 
-342 GLDQRR
+342 GLDQRK
-348 GCLYYFG
+348 GCFYYFG

-377 LAALFGIGV
+377 LAALFGVGV

-455 LFYFI
+455 LFYFF
-460 SSVGNSFSKHNQPN
+460 SSLGNSFSKHNQPI

-490 TASPRMKYYE
+490 TASPKMKYYE

-505 IEPFQVYNDD
+505 IEPFQFLNDD

-530 TDSFDVKYVTMSNG
+530 TDSFNIKYVTMSNG

-549 ANLLAEKIDF
+549 ANLLAEKINF
-559 SVLQK
+559 SVLQQ

-574 AITNKDKFRNQHVIM
+574 AITDKDKFRNQHVIM

-599 KITNKGWSQTTINM
+599 KINNKGWSQTTINM

-620 ETINQFGDDTWVDE
+620 ETINQFGDDSWVDE
-634 WNENWDNESFSY
+634 WNENWDGESFSY
-646 DRGVEYKM
+646 NRGVEYKM

-660 KIKSDFDNS
+660 KIKSDFDNP
-669 NNSNNSDDDND
+669 NNADDN

-709 TRAQKIQELEKI
+709 TRAQKIKELEKI
-721 DRALEQKKAEK
+721 DRALEKKKAEK
-732 NGVKPGQADIKKKQQ
+732 DGVKQNLSDIKKKQQ
-747 IAIQPPTG
+747 IAIQTPSG

>member
-1 MLLNKFMTMKKV
+1 MKKV

-42 YFDLEEG
+42 YFEQEEG

-103 PSANAGTNQAQ
+103 TTTNTTSNAGTNQAQ
-114 SNTQNASGQTY
+114 SNTQNAGEPTY

-140 VCSGIA
+140 VCAGIA

-156 RILWILLFGI
+156 RVLWILLFGI

-179 STSVKEVG
+179 SKSVNEVG

-217 SIVRALFLLP
+217 SIIRGLFLLP
-227 TILLVTNWNHFHLFQ
+227 TILLITNWNHFHLFQ
-242 FWDFDD
+242 FWEFDD

-318 KQPFSAENSNA
+318 KQASSAENTNTTVTSTNNA
-329 TDAST
+329 
-334 SNSNSGAG
+334 NSDAG
-342 GLDQRR
+342 GLEQRK
-348 GCLYYFG
+348 GCLHFFG

-363 AFVYFILGIITISV
+363 AFVYFVLGIITISV
-377 LAALFGIGV
+377 LAALFGVGV

-400 DGLQSWAFIGTIL
+400 DGLQSWSFIGTIL
-413 FFIWVPVIGI
+413 FFIWVPVIAI
-423 VTAIIRKIAGFK
+423 VASIIRKIAGFK
-435 NSNIWVR
+435 KSNIWVR

-455 LFYFI
+455 ISYFF
-460 SSVGNSFSKHNQPN
+460 SSLGNSFSKHNQPV
-474 EKSIALV
+474 EQSIGLV
-481 NPAVDYLEV
+481 NPALDYLEV

-530 TDSFDVKYVTMSNG
+530 TDSFDIKYVTMSNG

-549 ANLLAEKIDF
+549 ANLLAEKINF
-559 SVLQK
+559 SVLQQ

-589 TIAVPVGKRF
+589 TIAVPIGKRF
-599 KITNKGWSQTTINM
+599 KITNKGFSQTTIKM
-613 NHRGIRT
+613 NRRGIQS
-620 ETINQFGDDTWVDE
+620 ETINQFGDDSWVDE
-634 WNENWDNESFSY
+634 WDENWDNESFSY
-646 DRGVEYKM
+646 DRGVEYRM
-654 TVDGLE
+654 TADGLE
-660 KIKSDFDNS
+660 KIKSDKDA
-669 NNSNNSDDDND
+669 SDEDND
-680 DENESIDEME
+680 QDASIDEME
-690 EQLQKLKKDRE
+690 EQLEQLKKDRE
-701 DLEQNLEK
+701 NVEQNLEK

-721 DRALEQKKAEK
+721 DRALEEKKAEK
-732 NGVKPGQADIKKKQQ
+732 NGVKPSQGDIKKKQQ
-747 IAIQPPTG
+747 VAIQTPSG
-755 LNKVAAVAKKAEE
+755 LNKVAAVAKKAED
-768 LHLLVQRFTY
+768 LHLLIQRFTY

>member
-1 MLLNKFMTMKKV
+1 MKKV

-42 YFDLEEG
+42 YFDQEEG

-69 KKGAVCITEQDID
+69 KKGAVCISEEDID
-82 LIITSIGR
+82 LIISSIGR
-90 PADFEAQDGFEAN
+90 PADFDAQDGFEAN
-103 PSANAGTNQAQ
+103 TNAGSNQSQANAQ
-114 SNTQNASGQTY
+114 NTDGQTY

-140 VCSGIA
+140 VCAGIA

-205 CAGMSKYFGVKV
+205 CAGMSKYFGVQV
-217 SIVRALFLLP
+217 SIVRVLFLLP
-227 TILLVTNWNHFHLFQ
+227 TILLIFNWNHFHLFQ
-242 FWDFDD
+242 FWEFDD
-248 FNNFFDVTFMPGA
+248 FNNFFEVTFMPGA

-318 KQPFSAENSNA
+318 KQGSYAENSSNKN
-329 TDAST
+329 DAS
-334 SNSNSGAG
+334 S
-342 GLDQRR
+342 LDQSK
-348 GCLYYFG
+348 GCFYYFG
-355 RTITILMK
+355 RTMTILMK
-363 AFVYFILGIITISV
+363 AFVYFILGVITIAV
-377 LAALFGIGV
+377 LAALFGVGV

-455 LFYFI
+455 LFYFF
-460 SSVGNSFSKHNQPN
+460 SSLGNSFSKHNQPI

-530 TDSFDVKYVTMSNG
+530 TDSFDIKYVTMSNG

-549 ANLLAEKIDF
+549 ANLLAEKINF
-559 SVLQK
+559 SVMQQ
-564 DSTLFLDRGI
+564 DSSLFLDRGI

-599 KITNKGWSQTTINM
+599 KINNKGWSQTTINM

-620 ETINQFGDDTWVDE
+620 ETINQFGDDSWVDE
-634 WNENWDNESFSY
+634 WNENWDGESFSY

-660 KIKSDFDNS
+660 KIKSDFDNP
-669 NNSNNSDDDND
+669 NNADDN

-709 TRAQKIQELEKI
+709 TRAQKIKELEKI
-721 DRALEQKKAEK
+721 DRALEKKKAEK
-732 NGVKPGQADIKKKQQ
+732 DGVKQNPSDIKKKQQ
-747 IAIQPPTG
+747 IAIQTPSG

>member
-1 MLLNKFMTMKKV
+1 MKKV

-42 YFDLEEG
+42 YFDQEEG
-49 KDEIIN
+49 RDEIIN

-69 KKGAVCITEQDID
+69 KKGAVCISEEDID

-103 PSANAGTNQAQ
+103 TSANAGNNQAQ
-114 SNTQNASGQTY
+114 SNTQNAGEPTY

-140 VCSGIA
+140 VCAGIA

-179 STSVKEVG
+179 STSVNEVG

-217 SIVRALFLLP
+217 GVIRILFLLP
-227 TILLVTNWNHFHLFQ
+227 TILLIFNWNHFHLFQ
-242 FWDFDD
+242 FWEFND
-248 FNNFFDVTFMPGA
+248 FNNFLDVTFMPGA

-269 LVLPEARTSAD
+269 LVIPEARTSAD

-318 KQPFSAENSNA
+318 KQTSSAENSNNAA
-329 TDAST
+329 TNNANND
-334 SNSNSGAG
+334 AG
-342 GLDQRR
+342 GLEKRK
-348 GCLYYFG
+348 GCLFYFG

-400 DGLQSWAFIGTIL
+400 DGLQSWSFIGTIL
-413 FFIWVPVIGI
+413 FFIWVPVIAI
-423 VTAIIRKIAGFK
+423 VASIIRKIAGFK
-435 NSNIWVR
+435 KSNIWVR

-455 LFYFI
+455 ISYFF
-460 SSVGNSFSKHNQPN
+460 SSLGNSFSKHNQPV
-474 EKSIALV
+474 EQSIGLV
-481 NPAVDYLEV
+481 NPALDYLEV

-530 TDSFDVKYVTMSNG
+530 TDSFDIKYVTMSNG

-549 ANLLAEKIDF
+549 ANLLAEKINF
-559 SVLQK
+559 SVLQQ

-599 KITNKGWSQTTINM
+599 KITNKGFSQTTINI
-613 NHRGIRT
+613 NRSGIQS

-634 WNENWDNESFSY
+634 WDENWDNESFSY
-646 DRGVEYKM
+646 DRGVEYRM
-654 TVDGLE
+654 TADGLE
-660 KIKSDFDNS
+660 KIKSDKDA
-669 NNSNNSDDDND
+669 SDDDND
-680 DENESIDEME
+680 QDNSIDEME
-690 EQLQKLKKDRE
+690 EQLEQLKKDRE
-701 DLEQNLEK
+701 NVEQNLEK

-721 DRALEQKKAEK
+721 DRALEEKKAEK
-732 NGVKPGQADIKKKQQ
+732 NGVKPSQGDIKKKQQ
-747 IAIQPPTG
+747 VAIQTPSG
-755 LNKVAAVAKKAEE
+755 LNKVAAVAKKAED
-768 LHLLVQRFTY
+768 LHLLIQRFTY

>member
-1 MLLNKFMTMKKV
+1 MKKV

-42 YFDLEEG
+42 YFEQEEG

-103 PSANAGTNQAQ
+103 TTTNTTSNAGTNQAQ
-114 SNTQNASGQTY
+114 SNTQNAGEPTY

-140 VCSGIA
+140 VCAGIA

-156 RILWILLFGI
+156 RVLWILLFGI

-179 STSVKEVG
+179 SKSVNEVG

-217 SIVRALFLLP
+217 SIIRGLFLLP
-227 TILLVTNWNHFHLFQ
+227 TILLITNWNHFHLFQ
-242 FWDFDD
+242 FWEFDD

-318 KQPFSAENSNA
+318 KQASSAENTNTTVTSTNNA
-329 TDAST
+329 
-334 SNSNSGAG
+334 NSDAG
-342 GLDQRR
+342 GLEQRK
-348 GCLYYFG
+348 GCLHFFG

-363 AFVYFILGIITISV
+363 AFVYFVLGIITISV

-400 DGLQSWAFIGTIL
+400 DGLQSWSFIGTIL
-413 FFIWVPVIGI
+413 FFIWVPVIAI
-423 VTAIIRKIAGFK
+423 VASIIRKIAGFK
-435 NSNIWVR
+435 KSNIWVR

-455 LFYFI
+455 ISYFF
-460 SSVGNSFSKHNQPN
+460 SSLGNSFSKHNQPV
-474 EKSIALV
+474 EQSIGLV
-481 NPAVDYLEV
+481 NPALDYLEV

-530 TDSFDVKYVTMSNG
+530 TDSFDIKYVTMSNG

-549 ANLLAEKIDF
+549 ANLLAEKINF
-559 SVLQK
+559 SVLQQ

-589 TIAVPVGKRF
+589 NIAVPIGKRF
-599 KITNKGWSQTTINM
+599 KITNKGFSQTTIKM
-613 NHRGIRT
+613 NRRGIQS
-620 ETINQFGDDTWVDE
+620 ETINQFGDDSWVDE
-634 WNENWDNESFSY
+634 WDENWDNESFSY
-646 DRGVEYKM
+646 DRGVEYRM
-654 TVDGLE
+654 TADGLE
-660 KIKSDFDNS
+660 KIKSDKDA
-669 NNSNNSDDDND
+669 SDEDND
-680 DENESIDEME
+680 QDASIDEME
-690 EQLQKLKKDRE
+690 EQLEQLKKDRE
-701 DLEQNLEK
+701 NVEQNLEK

-721 DRALEQKKAEK
+721 DRALEEKKAEK
-732 NGVKPGQADIKKKQQ
+732 NGVKPSQGDIKKKQQ
-747 IAIQPPTG
+747 VAIQTPSG
-755 LNKVAAVAKKAEE
+755 LNKVAAVAKKAED
-768 LHLLVQRFTY
+768 LHLLIQRFTY